1 MHSAPSITG
10 IILAAGASVR
20 MGTTKALLSIGS
32 ETFVSRSARTM
43 IAGGADA
50 VVVVASVAAFDIR
63 AALANELQ
71 DPRVSV
77 LDNPDWKA
85 GQLTSLLVGLDA
97 AANNRSAAVLVCPV
111 DIPLFS
117 ASTVTRLIEVFRT
130 TRAPLVRPASAG
142 RHGHP
147 VLFARAIFDA
157 FRGAD
162 PSEGARPIVRA
173 YAASGVDV
181 EVDDPGAFLDI
192 DTPDDYARWIAGRT
206 PEAARRDGPR

>member
-1 MHSAPSITG
+1 
-10 IILAAGASVR
+10 
-20 MGTTKALLSIGS
+20 
-32 ETFVSRSARTM
+32 M

-50 VVVVASVAAFDIR
+50 VIVVASAAAPDIR
-63 AALANELQ
+63 AALAAAL
-71 DPRVSV
+71 PGARVTV

-97 AANNRSAAVLVCPV
+97 AARQGAAAALVCPV

-117 ASTVTRLIEVFRT
+117 ARTVTRLIEVFRA
-130 TRAPLVRPASAG
+130 TRAPLVRPASDG

-173 YAASGVDV
+173 YAARSVDV

-192 DTPDDYARWIAGRT
+192 DTPEDYARWIAGMA
-206 PEAARRDGPR
+206 PEAARHDGPR